1 MKTVKNMK
9 QSRFILFV
17 LSFLMMSIGNV
28 YAQNIIVTGT
38 VLDSTGEPVIGANVK
53 VAGNSSVGTITDF
66 EGNFS
71 LSLPADTK
79 KLEISYIGMLSQE
92 TVIKPGTPVKVIL
105 KEDTEELDE
114 VVVIGY
120 GTVKKRDLTGSMTS
134 IKQADIVAVPTTN
147 ALESLQGKVAGLDMT
162 KSSGQTGS
170 GLSFSIRGNRSLNAS
185 NAPLIIVDGVP
196 YGTDIDI
203 NPNVIESMEILK
215 DASSTAIYGSRGA
228 NGVILITTKKGAVG
242 KTKVSYN
249 GYYSS
254 NSVAAYPDRMNL
266 SEWADFKREAYRT
279 DGQWASPEDD
289 AKIFGSAYD
298 AIKANQNVDWVD
310 VLMQTGSQMSHSIN
324 ISNGTEKTTFNLA
337 FEYMSEDGLV
347 KLDNMDRYN
356 ATLSLS
362 HKLTDNLKLN
372 ANVVYTYLDQNI
384 RRDPFN
390 RSIYYAPYGD
400 VYNEDGSINVLPFND
415 GQTISPI
422 AEEVPGAYK
431 NNRLTSHLV
440 GNVGA
445 TWNIIKDLTLT
456 STFGF
461 DKKDVRTG
469 HFADTYTLDGAGN
482 YSLADV
488 INHSDVNWSWENTLA
503 YSFTLGKHNLSLMA
517 GNALYKNVAEEY
529 KGAGHNLISSTMLFY
544 NLGGLQDSQQ
554 ISSNYVQTTM
564 ASFFGRINYKFNEK
578 YLMTV
583 TLRQDGSSVLAKD
596 HQWGFFPSVALA
608 WRMNEENFLKNI
620 EQLSNLKLRLSY
632 GISGNSAVSAYQ
644 TQGGLGK
651 TMYAYLINNT
661 ENGAYGYYPALTPNY
676 NLGWEKTATANIGI
690 DFGFFNNRISGSLDI
705 YQQKTSD
712 LLMQKKVPSST
723 GYSLAWDN
731 VGKTEN
737 KGVELVINTQNFNQK
752 DFSWNTDYTFT
763 LNREKITELA
773 DGTDRD
779 ISNGWFVGHSIKT
792 HYGLEKIGI
801 WQLDEAEEAAKY
813 GEKPGRIKIK
823 DQNKDGSID
832 NDNDRVILGSETPDF
847 VMGLNNT
854 FKYKNF
860 DLRVFMYCI
869 IKNSNRGIGIQNR
882 DEGTVSNVIFSNIL
896 VDCMFYSD
904 VWWGKAEPIYVTSYP
919 RAVGNHK
926 DAGWRFPKGATK
938 GHSGEVSNIFFN
950 QIKCT
955 SENGI
960 FVGGDTPE
968 KVHHIY
974 FDEIDVKLLK
984 RTGYEGGV
992 YDKRPCNG
1000 DGFVYDK
1007 TYAFYLDTASDIRIT
1022 GCNIYWAFPQLTQ
1035 AGGDIKEKNTI
1046 RVKINK
1052 K

>member
-1 MKTVKNMK
+1 MK

-440 GNVGA
+440 GNVG
-445 TWNIIKDLTLT
+445 LPGTL
-456 STFGF
+456 S
-461 DKKDVRTG
+461 RT
-469 HFADTYTLDGAGN
+469 
-482 YSLADV
+482 
-488 INHSDVNWSWENTLA
+488 
-503 YSFTLGKHNLSLMA
+503 
-517 GNALYKNVAEEY
+517 
-529 KGAGHNLISSTMLFY
+529 
-544 NLGGLQDSQQ
+544 
-554 ISSNYVQTTM
+554 
-564 ASFFGRINYKFNEK
+564 
-578 YLMTV
+578 
-583 TLRQDGSSVLAKD
+583 
-596 HQWGFFPSVALA
+596 
-608 WRMNEENFLKNI
+608 
-620 EQLSNLKLRLSY
+620 
-632 GISGNSAVSAYQ
+632 
-644 TQGGLGK
+644 
-651 TMYAYLINNT
+651 
-661 ENGAYGYYPALTPNY
+661 
-676 NLGWEKTATANIGI
+676 
-690 DFGFFNNRISGSLDI
+690 
-705 YQQKTSD
+705 
-712 LLMQKKVPSST
+712 
-723 GYSLAWDN
+723 
-731 VGKTEN
+731 
-737 KGVELVINTQNFNQK
+737 
-752 DFSWNTDYTFT
+752 
-763 LNREKITELA
+763 
-773 DGTDRD
+773 
-779 ISNGWFVGHSIKT
+779 
-792 HYGLEKIGI
+792 
-801 WQLDEAEEAAKY
+801 
-813 GEKPGRIKIK
+813 
-823 DQNKDGSID
+823 
-832 NDNDRVILGSETPDF
+832 
-847 VMGLNNT
+847 
-854 FKYKNF
+854 
-860 DLRVFMYCI
+860 
-869 IKNSNRGIGIQNR
+869 
-882 DEGTVSNVIFSNIL
+882 
-896 VDCMFYSD
+896 
-904 VWWGKAEPIYVTSYP
+904 
-919 RAVGNHK
+919 
-926 DAGWRFPKGATK
+926 
-938 GHSGEVSNIFFN
+938 
-950 QIKCT
+950 
-955 SENGI
+955 
-960 FVGGDTPE
+960 
-968 KVHHIY
+968 
-974 FDEIDVKLLK
+974 
-984 RTGYEGGV
+984 
-992 YDKRPCNG
+992 
-1000 DGFVYDK
+1000 
-1007 TYAFYLDTASDIRIT
+1007 
-1022 GCNIYWAFPQLTQ
+1022 
-1035 AGGDIKEKNTI
+1035 
-1046 RVKINK
+1046 
-1052 K
+1052 

>member
-1 MKTVKNMK
+1 MKTMKNMK

-17 LSFLMMSIGNV
+17 LSFLVMSVGNV
-28 YAQNIIVTGT
+28 YAQNVTVTGT

-53 VAGNSSVGTITDF
+53 VAGKSSIGTITDF

-71 LSLPADTK
+71 LSVPADTK

-92 TVIKPGTPVKVIL
+92 AVIKPGTPVKVIL

-134 IKQADIVAVPTTN
+134 IKQADIIAVPTTN

-249 GYYSS
+249 GYYSI

-279 DGQWASPEDD
+279 DGQWGGPEDD

-298 AIKANQNVDWVD
+298 AVKSNQNVDWVD
-310 VLMQTGSQMSHSIN
+310 MLMQTGSQMSHSVN

-347 KLDNMDRYN
+347 KMDDMDRYN

-461 DKKDVRTG
+461 DKKDIRTG

-482 YSLADV
+482 YSLADAT
-488 INHSDVNWSWENTLA
+488 NHSDVNWSWENTLA

-517 GNALYKNVAEEY
+517 SNALYKNVAEEY

-554 ISSNYVQTTM
+554 ISSSYVQTTM

-596 HQWGFFPSVALA
+596 HQWGVFPSVALA
-608 WRMNEENFLKNI
+608 WRMNEENFLKNV

-801 WQLDEAEEAAKY
+801 WQLDEAAEAAKY

-832 NDNDRVILGSETPDF
+832 NDNDRIILGSETPDF

-860 DLRVFMYCI
+860 DLRVFMYWRQGQMLHSEANGYGSYRI
-869 IKNSNRGIGIQNR
+869 QGDPGIKVNYWTPENSTNEFPRPEKSYSDSSKLDALGYVDGSYLKIKEITLGYQLPKSWIGKIHA
-882 DEGTVSNVIFSNIL
+882 SNIR
-896 VDCMFYSD
+896 
-904 VWWGKAEPIYVTSYP
+904 IYCSLKNFFTFSHLDNYDPERGGSLSYP
-919 RAVGNHK
+919 MTKQAV
-926 DAGWRFPKGATK
+926 F
-938 GHSGEVSNIFFN
+938 
-950 QIKCT
+950 
-955 SENGI
+955 GI
-960 FVGGDTPE
+960 NVDF
-968 KVHHIY
+968 
-974 FDEIDVKLLK
+974 
-984 RTGYEGGV
+984 
-992 YDKRPCNG
+992 
-1000 DGFVYDK
+1000 
-1007 TYAFYLDTASDIRIT
+1007 
-1022 GCNIYWAFPQLTQ
+1022 
-1035 AGGDIKEKNTI
+1035 
-1046 RVKINK
+1046 
-1052 K
+1052 

>member
-71 LSLPADTK
+71 LSLPADIK

-279 DGQWASPEDD
+279 DGQWAGPEDD

-310 VLMQTGSQMSHSIN
+310 MLMQTGSQMSHSIN

-461 DKKDVRTG
+461 DKKDIRTG

-482 YSLADV
+482 YSLADAT
-488 INHSDVNWSWENTLA
+488 NHSDVNWSWENTLA

-554 ISSNYVQTTM
+554 ISSSYVQTTM

-596 HQWGFFPSVALA
+596 HQWGVFPSVALA
-608 WRMNEENFLKNI
+608 WRMNEENFLKNV

-773 DGTDRD
+773 GGIDRD

-860 DLRVFMYCI
+860 DLRVFMYWRQGQMLHSEANGYGSYRI
-869 IKNSNRGIGIQNR
+869 QGDPGIKVNYWTPENPTNEFPRPEKSYSDSSKLDALGYVDGSYLKIKEITLGYQLPKSWIGKIHA
-882 DEGTVSNVIFSNIL
+882 SNIR
-896 VDCMFYSD
+896 
-904 VWWGKAEPIYVTSYP
+904 IYCSLKNFFTFSHLDDYDPERGGSLSYP
-919 RAVGNHK
+919 MTKQAV
-926 DAGWRFPKGATK
+926 F
-938 GHSGEVSNIFFN
+938 
-950 QIKCT
+950 
-955 SENGI
+955 GI
-960 FVGGDTPE
+960 NVDF
-968 KVHHIY
+968 
-974 FDEIDVKLLK
+974 
-984 RTGYEGGV
+984 
-992 YDKRPCNG
+992 
-1000 DGFVYDK
+1000 
-1007 TYAFYLDTASDIRIT
+1007 
-1022 GCNIYWAFPQLTQ
+1022 
-1035 AGGDIKEKNTI
+1035 
-1046 RVKINK
+1046 
-1052 K
+1052 